1 MIWNVFD
8 SQLPDPKED
17 DETISKEG
25 KYSNEEV
32 DHTGQ
37 DDPTVRG
44 KLKVGPEAV
53 NDLY

>member
-25 KYSNEEV
+25 KDSNEEV

-37 DDPTVRG
+37 DDPTVRR